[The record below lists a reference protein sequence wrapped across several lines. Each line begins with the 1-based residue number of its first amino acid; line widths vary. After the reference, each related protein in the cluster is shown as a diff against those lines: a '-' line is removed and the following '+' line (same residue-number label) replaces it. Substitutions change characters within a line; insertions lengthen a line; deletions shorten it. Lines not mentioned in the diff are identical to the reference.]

1 MPFHIPKL
9 HFFGAAIITAAIS
22 VLPAFAAANPPVD
35 EESKTEHPSS
45 GFATA
50 DFNSDG
56 ALNKSEFT
64 FYAGERAMAGDTDF
78 ITLVSSG
85 DYETAF
91 QLMDSDADG
100 SLSVDEVQTSIAH
113 HDAGTLNVSDEIDD
127 TGDTG
132 DTGDFT
138 SLDEIDQRPKD

>member
-1 MPFHIPKL
+1 MPFHILKL
-9 HFFGAAIITAAIS
+9 HFFSAAIITAAIS
-22 VLPAFAAANPPVD
+22 VLPALAAANPPVD

-113 HDAGTLNVSDEIDD
+113 HDAGSLNQFDEVD
-127 TGDTG
+127 DTG